1 MPLDEGQLDQIGK
14 FRLPTPV
21 PPICPQCGYNL
32 TGPER
37 AALSGMRL
45 RVRAGGASAARPA
58 TQWLEAMGLKTL
70 PEEIEFGFR
79 LAGIAWGV
87 AILVFVGGTLIPW
100 HVCSMR
106 VLLMLMYAAEA
117 FMAFCAAFLCSQVIR
132 FQRLPCRGPR
142 GTPDRSA
149 YCQGLDR
156 PAGSHRAADRRTI
169 PLLGRLFTGS

>member
-1 MPLDEGQLDQIGK
+1 MPLDESQLDHIGK

-21 PPICPQCGYNL
+21 PPLCPQCGYNL
-32 TGPER
+32 TGLNEPPCPECGYAFSWR
-37 AALSGMRL
+37 S
-45 RVRAGGASAARPA
+45 VRRKARG
-58 TQWLEAMGLKTL
+58 QWLEAMGLKTL

-79 LAGIAWGV
+79 LAGIAWGL

-100 HVCSMR
+100 HICSMR

-132 FQRLPCRGPR
+132 FQRLPVEAREELRIEVPI
-142 GTPDRSA
+142 A
-149 YCQGLDR
+149 KAWIGLL
-156 PAGSHRAADRRTI
+156 AATVLLILDI